1 MESFGL
7 TNSFAARRIYTEQT
21 RALEE
26 DDSAM
31 ITLTD
36 QAITKLRELLS
47 EQNDP
52 SLCFRVFITKGGC
65 DGFSYG
71 MTFDANQDAEDDVV
85 ERGGVRVLVDRASS
99 RVLSGAE
106 IDYVTSVTATGFAIK
121 NPNAVSTC
129 GCGHSFK
136 TRDDAGEPQ
145 PCGEEAE
152 AKA

>member
-1 MESFGL
+1 
-7 TNSFAARRIYTEQT
+7 
-21 RALEE
+21 
-26 DDSAM
+26 M

-36 QAITKLRELLS
+36 QAVAKLKELLA
-47 EQNDP
+47 EQDDP
-52 SLCFRVFITKGGC
+52 NLCLRVFITKGGC

-71 MTFDANQDAEDDVV
+71 MTFDAAPDTDDEVL

-99 RVLSGAE
+99 RLLAGAE
-106 IDYVTSVTATGFAIK
+106 IDYVTSMTAAGFAIR
-121 NPNAVSTC
+121 NPNAISTC

-136 TRDDAGEPQ
+136 TQEDVGEPE